1 MSCGLGY
8 KPKVRGP
15 RAGFGVIRLDEREM
29 NRKGLMTSE
38 VIVDG
43 QWGVSDTQSK
53 GVRRMEDGR
62 GGSVGEMGEAE
73 ADDTWRTK
81 TG

>member
-1 MSCGLGY
+1 
-8 KPKVRGP
+8 
-15 RAGFGVIRLDEREM
+15 
-29 NRKGLMTSE
+29 MTGE
-38 VIVDG
+38 AIVDG
-43 QWGVSDTQSK
+43 QWVVGDTQSK

-62 GGSVGEMGEAE
+62 GRSGGEMGEAE